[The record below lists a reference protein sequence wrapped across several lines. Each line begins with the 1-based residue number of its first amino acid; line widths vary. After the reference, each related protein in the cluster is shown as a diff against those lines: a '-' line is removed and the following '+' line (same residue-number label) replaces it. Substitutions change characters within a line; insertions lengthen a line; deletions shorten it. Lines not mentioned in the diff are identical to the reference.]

1 MKNLKF
7 LERKLKENNIEYD
20 NIEYI
25 ENKSPTYWVDLKIIF
40 KDIEEFEIIRLP
52 AYSKKEYKLNNYNKM
67 ITEKVQEIKE
77 ALQEYERIF
86 SK

>member
-25 ENKSPTYWVDLKIIF
+25 ENKSPAYWVDLKITF
-40 KDIEEFEIIRLP
+40 KDIDEFEIIRLP

-67 ITEKVQEIKE
+67 ITEKVQEIKKAIE
-77 ALQEYERIF
+77 EYKRIF
-86 SK
+86 NI

>member
-7 LERKLKENNIEYD
+7 LENQLKVNDIDYEK
-20 NIEYI
+20 IEYI
-25 ENKSPTYWVDLKIIF
+25 ENKTPTYWVDLKITF
-40 KDIEEFEIIRLP
+40 KDIDEFEIIRLP
-52 AYSKKEYKLNNYNKM
+52 AYSKSEYKLNNYNKM

-77 ALQEYERIF
+77 ALQEYEKIF

>member
-7 LERKLKENNIEYD
+7 LERKLKENNIEYE

-25 ENKSPTYWVDLKIIF
+25 ENKKPTYWIDLKITF
-40 KDIEEFEIIRLP
+40 KDIDEFEIIRLP
-52 AYSKKEYKLNNYNKM
+52 AYSKNEYKLNNYNKM
-67 ITEKVQEIKE
+67 IKEKVQEIKE

-86 SK
+86 NK

>member
-7 LERKLKENNIEYD
+7 LERKLKENNIEYE

-25 ENKSPTYWVDLKIIF
+25 ENKSPTYWVDLKITF
-40 KDIEEFEIIRLP
+40 KDIDEFEIIRLP
-52 AYSKKEYKLNNYNKM
+52 AYSKNEYKLNNYNKM
-67 ITEKVQEIKE
+67 IKEKVQEIKE

-86 SK
+86 NK